1 MSFACT
7 LSFMQVNSKSASIIL
22 IVKLLS
28 KYIFIDMF
36 MAFKSNVASLS
47 ENTSNIYEPI
57 FLEIV
62 SRNSILL
69 AKNMSINSL
78 MFS

>member
-1 MSFACT
+1 
-7 LSFMQVNSKSASIIL
+7 MQVNSKSASIIL